1 MSERIRSDWLGPTI
15 PEGLEDWNDNL
26 VAEWRLAVAEK
37 AYDNAGLAGL
47 ANIAAALVL
56 VAGLRNTLPLA
67 ALGGWFALIIVIT
80 LTWGRLISQWRKA
93 PNTAAV
99 FFRYCRAFTVH
110 FLVCGALWGVTAG
123 ALPFISETSGL
134 QIFLSFALLGV
145 SSGGVALYTLASAP
159 TRFFLMLAV
168 LPMAVMAGVF
178 IPDVGPLLAA
188 GLIAHLAYTMQVA
201 SKMHHTNVTS
211 LAHRF
216 ANAQLA
222 AEILETKRQAELLN
236 SRLAEQLAVQKDVE
250 KNLVA
255 ARDQAELAA
264 HSKSEFLANMSHEI
278 RTPMNGVLGMTELM
292 LGTDLNRKQ
301 RHFARTIH
309 RSGEALLGI
318 INDILDFSKIEAGK
332 LSLQSLPFDLQQLM
346 EDIGVMFAER
356 AHRAKLELQVVFP
369 PTAHAIYRGDPDR
382 LRQILTNLVGNAV
395 KFTERGDVTLRLKVD
410 PPVDEVSMLHF
421 EVKDTGVG
429 IRAEH
434 IDEIFDSFAQAD
446 SSTTKKFGGT
456 GLGLAICKRLT
467 ALMGGQIGVNSQFGR
482 GSTFWFTCPLPL
494 AEPSVLGRRRSVRPP
509 LTNRRILI
517 ADQHIESREV
527 LVAQLENWQAKVV
540 AVTAGD
546 AAEAYLERAAKAGQ
560 PVELLLFDRK
570 IAEDPL
576 EFSLSIRRNPHI
588 TRPHIIVLGQVDN
601 LAETGQWFDAGISS
615 YLSKPVRQSELYD
628 AIADALDM
636 TRPLSPLAQETAE
649 AKNNTELPRFNARVL
664 VVEDNAVNQ
673 ELVRL
678 LLENLGVRVT
688 LAGNGQEAIDTFT
701 GTPLDE
707 LYDPFDAILMDIQ
720 MPIVDGF
727 AATAAIRAYESEF
740 VLSKRIPIIALTA
753 NALEGDRERCLDAQM
768 DDYLAKPFSQR
779 QLATTLSNWLAP
791 VKTGETQEVPYLP
804 SLDQTQELPVP
815 PAQMSPLDQAALAR
829 ISALQRPDKPSVLG
843 RVIDLYLNAAPTLV
857 AQIRDAVESWN
868 PGQLEHAAHSLKS
881 SSANL
886 GAQAVVELCREL
898 ELMGREQRVENAKP
912 TFQALQ
918 TAFIAAAAALDAER
932 AKLLPPVASA

>member
-1 MSERIRSDWLGPTI
+1 MNERATSGWLGPTI

-37 AYDNAGLAGL
+37 AYDNAGIAGL
-47 ANIAAALVL
+47 ANIAAALL
-56 VAGLRNTLPLA
+56 VAAGLRDTLPLA
-67 ALGGWFALIIVIT
+67 VIGGWFALLLIT
-80 LTWGRLISQWRKA
+80 TLVWGRFNRQWRSA
-93 PNTAAV
+93 PNTADA
-99 FFRYCRAFTVH
+99 FFRFCRGFTRF
-110 FLVCGALWGVTAG
+110 FLLTGTLWGATAA
-123 ALPFISETSGL
+123 ALPFIHESSAL
-134 QIFLSFALLGV
+134 QLFLPFALVGV
-145 SSGGVALYTLASAP
+145 SAGGVALYTLAHAP
-159 TRFFLMLAV
+159 TRLFLFLTL
-168 LPMAVMAGVF
+168 LPMAAVAGVF
-178 IPDVGPLLAA
+178 IAEVGPLVTA
-188 GLIAHLAYTMQVA
+188 GLIAHLAYSVQIA
-201 SKMHHTNVTS
+201 SKMHHINVSS

-222 AEILETKRQAELLN
+222 AGILEAKRQAELLN
-236 SRLAEQLAVQKDVE
+236 ARLGDQLAVQKEVE
-250 KNLVA
+250 KSLVA

-264 HSKSEFLANMSHEI
+264 RSKSEFLANMSHEI

-332 LSLQSLPFDLQQLM
+332 LTLQSLPFDLQQLM

-356 AHRAKLELQVVFP
+356 AHRAKLELQVIFP
-369 PTAHAIYRGDPDR
+369 PSAHAIYRGDPDR

-395 KFTERGDVTLRLKVD
+395 KFTERGEVTLRVKVD
-410 PPVDEVSMLHF
+410 APVDELSMLRF
-421 EVKDTGVG
+421 EVRDTGVG
-429 IRAEH
+429 IRPEH
-434 IDEIFDSFAQAD
+434 IDQIFDSFAQAD

-467 ALMGGQIGVNSQFGR
+467 GLMGGEIGVNSQFGR

-494 AEPSVLGRRRSVRPP
+494 AEPAALGRRRSIRPP
-509 LTNRRILI
+509 LTNRRILV
-517 ADQHIESREV
+517 ADEHAEGREA

-540 AVTAGD
+540 AVTTGD

-576 EFSLSIRRNPHI
+576 EFSLSIRRNPRI
-588 TRPHIIVLGQVDN
+588 TRPHIIVLGQVDS

-678 LLENLGVRVT
+678 LLENLGCRVT

-727 AATAAIRAYESEF
+727 AATAAIRAYESDF
-740 VLSKRIPIIALTA
+740 VLTKRIPIIALTA

-779 QLATTLSNWLAP
+779 QLATTLSNWLSP
-791 VKTGETQEVPYLP
+791 VRAGDTQEVPRPP
-804 SLDQTQELPVP
+804 SVDQTQPLA
-815 PAQMSPLDQAALAR
+815 PAAAAPSPLDPAALAR
-829 ISALQRPDKPSVLG
+829 ITALQRPDKPSVLG
-843 RVIDLYLNAAPTLV
+843 RVIELYLQSAPTLV

-886 GAQAVVELCREL
+886 GAEEVVELCRKL
-898 ELMGREQRVENAKP
+898 ELMGREQRVENSRP
-912 TFQALQ
+912 TFTALQ
-918 TAFIAAAAALDAER
+918 SAFIAAIEALEVER
-932 AKLLPPVASA
+932 RKLMPENVA